1 MDEGTPRPTDRL
13 FFALRPDAA
22 AVARIATLQQC
33 LRAEHGLRGRANR
46 PEHFHLTLRMVGD
59 FWGLPPALVEAL
71 CAQAARLRMPPLQLV
86 LDQALSFQSNR
97 RRRNFPFVLL
107 AGEPLAPLRQFQG
120 ELERALVAMGLAPAP
135 GSFTPHLTLGYDDRA
150 VAPQPITPL
159 PWRAD
164 EFLLIHSLIGRRTHR
179 VLGRWPATTAC

>member
-1 MDEGTPRPTDRL
+1 MRDDTAPTDRL

-22 AVARIATLQQC
+22 AVARIAALQQR

-59 FWGLPPALVEAL
+59 FAGLPPGLVETL
-71 CAQAARLRMPPLQLV
+71 CVLAAQLRMPALTLL
-86 LDQALSFQSNR
+86 LDRAQSFTQR
-97 RRRNFPFVLL
+97 RRSNFPLVLL
-107 AGEPLAPLRQFQG
+107 AGEPLAALRQFQG
-120 ELERALVAMGLAPAP
+120 ELERALVAIGLAPAS
-135 GSFTPHLTLGYDDRA
+135 GSFTPHLTLGYDDQ
-150 VAPQPITPL
+150 VLAPQPIAPL

-179 VLGRWPATTAC
+179 VLGRWPASGF